1 MSAALGSATTPAI
14 KLGMMFASM
23 TYTTAD
29 ACREAALV
37 AEEVGLESVWSVEHV
52 LTPRTL
58 RSPYPY
64 TEDGRL
70 DDLHQAVLCDPV
82 VWLAFMAG
90 VSTRLRLGT
99 GIMILPQRH
108 PAYVAKEWATLDRL
122 SGGRAMLGVGIG
134 WLAEEMEAVGV
145 PFAERAPRTDEMIR
159 SIRSLWE
166 NEFSTFHGTWYRW
179 DEMNCN
185 PRPARSR
192 DIPIVVGGHAP
203 AAARRAARLG
213 DGFFLPGQLSRRIG
227 SDLDDLTALLGVM
240 REECRTIGRDPAEIE
255 VTVGA
260 DRPDR
265 ELLDRLAALG
275 VHRVVVPAPRVDALR
290 RRLEPLAEF
299 TGA

>member
-1 MSAALGSATTPAI
+1 MQQEPIAGVRI
-14 KLGMMFASM
+14 GMMFASM
-23 TYTTAD
+23 TYTTAE

-37 AEEVGLESVWSVEHV
+37 AEEVGLDSVWSVEHV

-64 TEDGRL
+64 TADGKL
-70 DDLHQAVLCDPV
+70 SDLHQAVLCDPV

-159 SIRSLWE
+159 AIRSLWE
-166 NEFSTFHGTWYRW
+166 NEFSTFHGRW
-179 DEMNCN
+179 FDWNEMNCT
-185 PRPARSR
+185 PRPVEAR

-227 SDLDDLTALLGVM
+227 SDLEDLSRLLSVL
-240 REECRTIGRDPAEIE
+240 RDECSAIGRDHREIE
-255 VTVGA
+255 ITVGA
-260 DRPDR
+260 DRPDHD
-265 ELLDRLAALG
+265 LLQRLGELG
-275 VHRVVVPAPRVDALR
+275 VHRVVVPAPRVEALR
-290 RRLEPLAEF
+290 RRLEPLA
-299 TGA
+299 GLLHP